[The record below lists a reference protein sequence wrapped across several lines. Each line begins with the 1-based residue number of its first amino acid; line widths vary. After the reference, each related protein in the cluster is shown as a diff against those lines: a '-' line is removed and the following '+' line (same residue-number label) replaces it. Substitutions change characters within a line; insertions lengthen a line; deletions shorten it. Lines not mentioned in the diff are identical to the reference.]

1 MRNLVAS
8 LFAIV
13 LLSGY
18 TELSGQITIT
28 EDSVEFGKFGIVH
41 LYKPN
46 VAPTEVVF
54 FVSGDAGWKY
64 GVIDMAKQLAKKGA
78 LVAGIDILHYFKVLK
93 KDEEKCYYISADFE
107 SLSQFIQ
114 KKYEFDNYQ
123 IPILAGYSS
132 GATLVYGIIAQAPNE
147 TYKGAIA
154 LGFCPDLEINKP
166 LCEGS
171 GLKADSI
178 KNGYL
183 LRPRKNMSSI
193 FIALTGKL
201 DNVCNL
207 QSTQEFMAKLE
218 KSKLYYLPK
227 VGHGFSNQKNWMP
240 QFIQAYDTIC
250 QSVIQQKSQIDTAG
264 LGSLDIKVYPAKKI
278 DNNLPM
284 LIGISGDGG
293 WRGLVDNMSNGFSEK
308 GVPVVGIDA
317 LRYFWKYV
325 SPEKVADDVSKII
338 VNYTKVWKKSKVVL
352 MGYSF
357 GANIIPF
364 IIDRLPA
371 DIKSKV
377 SMAIMLSPDDHAD
390 FEFHFASWLDKSS
403 KDAFPVL
410 PEILKLNGLKTLVFF
425 GDEEKDPLKHDIPAN
440 IAKIIEVPGD
450 HRYKDDRNKLVALIM
465 AEIEK

>member
-1 MRNLVAS
+1 
-8 LFAIV
+8 
-13 LLSGY
+13 
-18 TELSGQITIT
+18 
-28 EDSVEFGKFGIVH
+28 
-41 LYKPN
+41 
-46 VAPTEVVF
+46 
-54 FVSGDAGWKY
+54 
-64 GVIDMAKQLAKKGA
+64 
-78 LVAGIDILHYFKVLK
+78 
-93 KDEEKCYYISADFE
+93 
-107 SLSQFIQ
+107 
-114 KKYEFDNYQ
+114 
-123 IPILAGYSS
+123 
-132 GATLVYGIIAQAPNE
+132 
-147 TYKGAIA
+147 
-154 LGFCPDLEINKP
+154 
-166 LCEGS
+166 
-171 GLKADSI
+171 
-178 KNGYL
+178 
-183 LRPRKNMSSI
+183 
-193 FIALTGKL
+193 
-201 DNVCNL
+201 
-207 QSTQEFMAKLE
+207 MAKLE

-425 GDEEKDPLKHDIPAN
+425 GDEEKDPLKTRHPCEYCKN
-440 IAKIIEVPGD
+440 YREYREIIGT
-450 HRYKDDRNKLVALIM
+450 R
-465 AEIEK
+465 